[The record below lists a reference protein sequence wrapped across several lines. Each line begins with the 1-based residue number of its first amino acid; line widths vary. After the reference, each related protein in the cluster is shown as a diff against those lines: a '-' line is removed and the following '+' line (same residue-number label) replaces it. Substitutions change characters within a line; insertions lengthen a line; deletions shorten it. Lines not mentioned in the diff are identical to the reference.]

1 MNSKRNISTY
11 ILCGGLS
18 SRMHQEKGLV
28 LFKEKPFM
36 AHVIAAV
43 TPITNDI
50 YLVTKNLD
58 YEVFGYPLVSD
69 IYENKG
75 PVGGIYTALNHS
87 KTQYNLILSC
97 DIPNINTSVLQT
109 YLLNQSFEQEKVI
122 YLRDEISEYPLI
134 GLYSKAVESKFHDAI
149 KREDLKLL
157 SLTKSLINKAITVEF
172 EDRYALKNIN
182 TKEDLTSLTFLGK

>member
-1 MNSKRNISTY
+1 MNSKRNISDY

-87 KTQYNLILSC
+87 KTQR
-97 DIPNINTSVLQT
+97 
-109 YLLNQSFEQEKVI
+109 YL
-122 YLRDEISEYPLI
+122 
-134 GLYSKAVESKFHDAI
+134 
-149 KREDLKLL
+149 
-157 SLTKSLINKAITVEF
+157 
-172 EDRYALKNIN
+172 YA
-182 TKEDLTSLTFLGK
+182 F